1 MLKVI
6 QSPGKYVQG
15 AQALQKIGEYV
26 KPLATNALVLA
37 DDFVMNLVGEQVKT
51 SLQDAGL
58 KSHFETF
65 NGECTHDEIKR
76 LTELAKQNGH
86 DTILGVGGGKTID
99 TAKAVAHFVNIPV
112 VVAPTIASTDAPTS
126 ALSVIYTPAG
136 EFDSYLMLPK
146 NPEMVVMDTTI
157 ISQAP
162 ARLLVAGMGDALAT
176 YFEARACCTT
186 NQPTMAG
193 GTATLAAM
201 TLAELCYDTLLIDGY
216 KAKLAVEAGA
226 CTKAVENVIEA
237 NTLLSGIGFESAG
250 LGAAHAVHN
259 GFTALA
265 ECHHMYHGEKVA
277 FGTLV
282 QLVME
287 NGDSEELENVLDFCV
302 AVGLPVTLEE
312 LGVTA
317 TGDELKAKVMQVAQ
331 ASCAE
336 GESIHNMPFTVNPD
350 VVYSAILAADR
361 LGQEWL

>member
-1 MLKVI
+1 MLKI
-6 QSPGKYVQG
+6 LQSPAKYIQG
-15 AQALQKIGEYV
+15 AQALKQIGDYI

-37 DDFVMNLVGEQVKT
+37 DDFVMNLVGEQVRS
-51 SLQDAGL
+51 SLDSAGL
-58 KSHFETF
+58 SSHFENF
-65 NGECTHDEIKR
+65 NGECTHDEIER
-76 LTELAKQNGH
+76 LTQLIQKNKH
-86 DTILGVGGGKTID
+86 DAVLGVGGGKTID
-99 TAKAVAHFVNIPV
+99 TAKAVAHFAKVPV

-126 ALSVIYTPAG
+126 ALSVIYTADG
-136 EFDSYLMLPK
+136 GFDSYLMLPK

-176 YFEARACCTT
+176 YFEARACITT

-193 GTATLAAM
+193 GTATLAAY
-201 TLAELCYDTLLIDGY
+201 TLAELCYNTLLLDGY
-216 KAKLAVEAGA
+216 KAKLAVEVGA
-226 CTKAVENVIEA
+226 CTKAVENIIEA

-250 LGAAHAVHN
+250 LGAAHAIHN
-259 GFTALA
+259 GMTGLE

-287 NGDSEELENVLDFCV
+287 NGDPDELENVLNFCV
-302 AVGLPVTLEE
+302 TVGLPVTLKE

-317 TGDELKAKVMQVAQ
+317 EGDEFKAKVMTIAK

-336 GESIHNMPFTVNPD
+336 GESIHNMPFTVTPET
-350 VVYSAILAADR
+350 VYSAILAADR
-361 LGQEWL
+361 LGQEWI